1 LKVPKIYVATKADGE
16 TLKPIASGSM
26 TTIKERLR
34 AFPETQWTI
43 KTLQVK
49 ADVTTICSLIE
60 DWSAVTPEEQEEV
73 RILPSGQ
80 VRSVK
85 QKDN

>member
-1 LKVPKIYVATKADGE
+1 MPKIYVATKSDDG
-16 TLKPIASGSM
+16 TVKPIASGSM
-26 TTIKERLR
+26 TTIKEKLR
-34 AFPETQWTI
+34 NYPETQWTI

-60 DWSAVTPEEQEEV
+60 DWTAVAPEEQEDV

-85 QKDN
+85 QPKDN